1 MPKRGEDEALKNE
14 SQPEAQSEEPEEI
27 SEEEPPPPTEPRD
40 TPKPK
45 SPPPNWLC
53 IVPFV
58 HQVRVTKVLQVPN
71 VC

>member
-1 MPKRGEDEALKNE
+1 MYIK
-14 SQPEAQSEEPEEI
+14 SEEPEEI

-58 HQVRVTKVLQVPN
+58 HQVRVTKVVQVPN